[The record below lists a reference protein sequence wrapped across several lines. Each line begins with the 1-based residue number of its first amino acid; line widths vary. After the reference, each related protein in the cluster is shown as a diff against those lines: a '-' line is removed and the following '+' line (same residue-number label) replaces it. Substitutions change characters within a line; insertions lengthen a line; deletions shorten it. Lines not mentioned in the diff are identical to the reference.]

1 MNKVPAFV
9 FGTRNNPTVSSRT
22 LYLLFTHRIDK
33 FSCAL
38 LHTSV
43 ASSAITENH
52 GGLFAWIF
60 SKTVRNKFRTFP
72 WRARY
77 CTGLN

>member
-1 MNKVPAFV
+1 MNKVSAFV
-9 FGTRNNPTVSSRT
+9 FDTLNNPTVSSRT
-22 LYLLFTHRIDK
+22 SYLLFTHQIDE

-52 GGLFAWIF
+52 GELFACIF
-60 SKTVRNKFRTFP
+60 SKRVRNKF
-72 WRARY
+72 
-77 CTGLN
+77 